1 MSSYAAIFDMDGVI
15 IDSNPYH
22 KISLRQFCEKYGF
35 HLTDEELINR
45 IYGRTNK
52 EWIANLFGA
61 LSKEELTR
69 YGEEKESLFR
79 EVFKNDI
86 RALTGLPEFL
96 KSLKQNNIPMAIGTS
111 APRSNVDFVLAHTG
125 LGEYFSAILDE
136 SNVEQ
141 GKPNPEI
148 YLKVAAKLGYEPSRC
163 VVFEDSLSG
172 VESAR
177 RAGAK
182 VVGVA
187 TTHSFEELGHTDFII
202 KDFSDL
208 DPSFLLSTLF
218 SQSKA

>member
-1 MSSYAAIFDMDGVI
+1 MSSYAVIFDMDGVI

-35 HLTDEELINR
+35 HLSDEELIKK

-52 EWIANLFGA
+52 EWIANLFGN
-61 LSKEELTR
+61 LSKEELSR

-79 EVFKNDI
+79 EIFKNDI
-86 RALTGLPEFL
+86 RALDGLPEFL
-96 KSLKQNNIPMAIGTS
+96 ENLKQNNVPIAIGTS
-111 APRSNVDFVLAHTG
+111 APRSNVDFVLDHTR
-125 LGEYFSAILDE
+125 LANYFSVILHEAD
-136 SNVEQ
+136 VEH

-148 YLKVAAKLGYEPSRC
+148 YLKVAARLGYEPSRC
-163 VVFEDSLSG
+163 IVFEDSLSG

-187 TTHSFEELGHTDFII
+187 TTHSMEELSHTDFII
-202 KDFSDL
+202 RDFKDL
-208 DPSFLLSTLF
+208 DPARLF
-218 SQSKA
+218 ATIYGGTK

>member
-1 MSSYAAIFDMDGVI
+1 MSSYAVIFDMDGVI

-35 HLTDEELINR
+35 HLSDEELIKK

-52 EWIANLFGA
+52 EWIANLFGN
-61 LSKEELTR
+61 LSKEELSR

-86 RALTGLPEFL
+86 RALAGLPEFL
-96 KSLKQNNIPMAIGTS
+96 ENLKEKNIPIAIGTS
-111 APRSNVDFVLAHTG
+111 APRSNVDFVLEHTN
-125 LGEYFSAILDE
+125 LGEYFSVILDE
-136 SNVEQ
+136 ADVEQ

-148 YLKVAAKLGYEPSRC
+148 YLKVAARLGYEPSRC
-163 VVFEDSLSG
+163 IVFEDSLSG

-187 TTHSFEELGHTDFII
+187 TTHSMEELSHTDFII
-202 KDFSDL
+202 RDFKDL
-208 DPSFLLSTLF
+208 DPALLF
-218 SQSKA
+218 SAIYGEAK